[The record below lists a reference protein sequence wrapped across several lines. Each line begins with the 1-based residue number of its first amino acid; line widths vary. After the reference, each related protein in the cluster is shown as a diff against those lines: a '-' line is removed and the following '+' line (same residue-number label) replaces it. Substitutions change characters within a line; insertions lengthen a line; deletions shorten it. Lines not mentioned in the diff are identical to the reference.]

1 MHSNQLSL
9 LVAFIFFSIS
19 SIAQAQSGAA
29 QPPAPANA
37 SSSPAPAQPTQ
48 PDALL
53 HDSGWSY
60 HLQFTGILQWHPSFH
75 APYAGQNSMTSPQ
88 ERAYSV
94 TTTAFLGRRL
104 WHGAALY
111 FNPEMAGGKGV
122 GSTLGIAGFPNGET
136 FRIGN
141 PEPTVYVA
149 RIFLRQHINLDPNH
163 FENLTDDGNQVAER
177 VSTSRI
183 TLTAGKFSVGD
194 FFDNNSVSHDPRMDF
209 MNWALMSN
217 GAYDYAANTRGYTYG
232 LVAELVKP
240 GWTLRLGTTLEPIE
254 ANGPELDWHYT
265 HTNSENLEFEKRY
278 SIHSHKGTVRLLAY
292 YNVNKGPR
300 YRDAI
305 NDKLNGTDTTLNVLT
320 GKAYGNKKP
329 GLGLNIEQELTPST
343 SAFLRMGWNNGKNA
357 TWAFT
362 EIDNSIS
369 GGIRIFGQGWKRP
382 ADNIGIALL
391 TNGISQ
397 DHRDFLAIGGY
408 GFIIGDGKLPN
419 YGRENIAEVFY
430 ELKLFTNLWMTFD
443 YQFVDHPA
451 YNKDRGPIHF
461 LAGRV
466 HIEF

>member
-1 MHSNQLSL
+1 MYRNQLIL
-9 LVAFIFFSIS
+9 LIAFVFALTSAS
-19 SIAQAQSGAA
+19 AQQG
-29 QPPAPANA
+29 
-37 SSSPAPAQPTQ
+37 
-48 PDALL
+48 ALL
-53 HDSGWSY
+53 KDSGWGY
-60 HLQFTGILQWHPSFH
+60 HLQFTGIIQWHPSFSS
-75 APYAGQNSMTSPQ
+75 PYAGQNSMSAKQ

-94 TTTAFLGRRL
+94 TTTAFLGRKL
-104 WHGAALY
+104 WQGAALY

-149 RIFLRQHINLDPNH
+149 RIFFRQHFNLDKQH
-163 FENLTDDGNQVAER
+163 FEYLADDANQVGER
-177 VSTSRI
+177 VSTSR
-183 TLTAGKFSVGD
+183 LTISAGKFSVGD
-194 FFDNNSVSHDPRMDF
+194 FFDNNGVSHDPRMDF

-232 LVAELVKP
+232 IVAELVKP
-240 GWTLRLGTTLEPIE
+240 GWTLRLGSTLEPTE
-254 ANGPELDWHYT
+254 ANGPELDWHYNR
-265 HTNSENLEFEKRY
+265 TNSENLEFEKRY
-278 SIHSHKGTVRLLAY
+278 AIKGRKGVARFLAY
-292 YNVNKGPR
+292 YNVNKGPK

-305 NDKLNGTDTTLNVLT
+305 NDKLNGTDTSLDVLI

-329 GLGLNIEQELTPST
+329 GLGLNAEQELTAST
-343 SAFLRMGWNNGKNA
+343 SAFLRLGWNNGKNA

-369 GGIRIFGQGWKRP
+369 GGLRIYGQGWKRS

-391 TNGISQ
+391 SNGISK

-408 GFIIGDGKLPN
+408 GFLLGDGKLPN

-443 YQFVDHPA
+443 YQLVSHPA
-451 YNKDRGPIHF
+451 YNKDRGPINLF
-461 LAGRV
+461 AGRV

>member
-1 MHSNQLSL
+1 MNRNQLLRSILFTISL
-9 LVAFIFFSIS
+9 ITSHFA
-19 SIAQAQSGAA
+19 IAQTSA
-29 QPPAPANA
+29 PP
-37 SSSPAPAQPTQ
+37 S
-48 PDALL
+48 DALL
-53 HDSGWSY
+53 KDSGWSY
-60 HLQFTGILQWHPSFH
+60 HLQFTGIIQWHPSFH
-75 APYAGQNSMTSPQ
+75 SPYVGDNSLSPEQ

-94 TTTAFLGRRL
+94 TTTAFLGRKL
-104 WHGAALY
+104 WKGASIF

-122 GSTLGIAGFPNGET
+122 GRTLGIAGFPNGET

-149 RIFLRQHINLDPNH
+149 RIFLRQHIDLDRDH
-163 FENLTDDGNQVAER
+163 YEYLEDDANQFHER

-232 LVAELVKP
+232 IIAELIKP
-240 GWTLRLGTTLEPIE
+240 GWTLRFGTTLEPVV
-254 ANGPELDWHYT
+254 ANGPDLDWHYN
-265 HTNSENLEFEKRY
+265 HTNSENIEFEKSY
-278 SIHSHKGTVRLLAY
+278 SIHGYKGVARLLGY
-292 YNVNKGPR
+292 YNVNKGPK

-305 NDKLNGTDTTLNVLT
+305 NEKLNGTDTSLDVLV

-329 GLGLNIEQELTPST
+329 GLGLNLEQELTAST
-343 SAFLRMGWNNGKNA
+343 SAFLRLGWNNGKNA

-369 GGIRIFGQGWKRP
+369 GGIRIFGKSWKRP
-382 ADNIGIALL
+382 SDNIGIAAL
-391 TNGISQ
+391 TNGISK

-408 GFIIGDGKLPN
+408 GFMLGDGKLPN

-430 ELKLFTNLWMTFD
+430 QTKLFYNLYFTVD

-451 YNKDRGPIHF
+451 YNKDRGPVHLF
-461 LAGRV
+461 AGRV
-466 HIEF
+466 HLEF